1 MVDCTNKSGRDKGV
15 GYYRVPKVVTN
26 QGKMMEEL
34 TTERQRQWISAISR
48 EGLTDKI
55 IDDNR
60 VCGKHF
66 KSGVSAKDWDRH
78 NDDWVPSLHLGH
90 QKKKKVEEKVVK
102 AKHERA
108 QREVERRKRG
118 MVCPPETNNET
129 ESETGTALK
138 FQKLN
143 EPGEPIR
150 NIFIP
155 ELSGDPESEISE
167 FSDLDLD
174 DQSETESCKDAC
186 TQTAE
191 FDYIFSNKNCKE
203 KPFDEHYFANDD
215 AKVRFYTGLPSFE
228 ILKKTFNF
236 VAPHVKRQSL
246 HLNKFQEFVLV
257 LIKLR
262 LNVPHQ
268 DLAYRFDV
276 SLTTVSRILSLWLMV
291 MDIRLSPLISWPER
305 EDLWRT
311 MPQCFQYSFGKK
323 VTVII
328 DCFEVFIDR
337 PTNLMARA
345 QTFSNYKHHNTAKIL
360 IGITPQGTISFV
372 SEAWGGRTSDK
383 FLTENCG
390 ILKNLLPGDLVLA
403 DRGFTVHES
412 VWFYGAEINIP
423 AFTRGK
429 DQLDPVDFETT

>member
-1 MVDCTNKSGRDKGV
+1 
-15 GYYRVPKVVTN
+15 
-26 QGKMMEEL
+26 
-34 TTERQRQWISAISR
+34 
-48 EGLTDKI
+48 
-55 IDDNR
+55 
-60 VCGKHF
+60 
-66 KSGVSAKDWDRH
+66 
-78 NDDWVPSLHLGH
+78 
-90 QKKKKVEEKVVK
+90 
-102 AKHERA
+102 
-108 QREVERRKRG
+108 

-129 ESETGTALK
+129 ESETGMALK

-174 DQSETESCKDAC
+174 DQNETESCKDAC

-215 AKVRFYTGLPSFE
+215 AEVRFYTGLPSFE

-345 QTFSNYKHHNTAKIL
+345 QTF
-360 IGITPQGTISFV
+360 
-372 SEAWGGRTSDK
+372 
-383 FLTENCG
+383 
-390 ILKNLLPGDLVLA
+390 
-403 DRGFTVHES
+403 
-412 VWFYGAEINIP
+412 
-423 AFTRGK
+423 
-429 DQLDPVDFETT
+429 